1 MTEGL
6 RPVEILRDA
15 GRRFPGVWRLF
26 ERFRAGRGKEGL
38 PEWPH
43 YVYVPLAAAEA
54 VAKQYSVGPTWIAR
68 LGALAAWR
76 VTQGVYR
83 FHPEVYRAV
92 IDTPITG
99 AIPCELLRRLPE
111 WCVYVETPGW
121 APDGCSVHG
130 FFAHIE
136 WDANTGHEELRLLVD
151 GEEAFRM
158 IPLVLHLGPW
168 GLAEAVERTQREA
181 LRRMPQQPPAE
192 WTRLV
197 AGAMTGLARPM
208 LALVLYLC
216 SEAPDIEAEQGGPR
230 RPGRPRP
237 VRTKRGPRL
246 YPPDR
251 PTVWHTAFRLGR
263 ALQDARESG
272 AGVEGRRGPRPHIRR
287 AHWHTYWVG
296 PKADPS
302 SRRRVL
308 RWLPPIPVGMEGQEE
323 LIPTIREVR
332 F

>member
-1 MTEGL
+1 MGL
-6 RPVEILRDA
+6 LREV
-15 GRRFPGVWRLF
+15 GRRFPGVWRHF
-26 ERFRAGRGKEGL
+26 ERFRAGKGKGGL
-38 PEWPH
+38 PEWPP

-54 VAKQYSVGPTWIAR
+54 VASGYGVGPTWISR

-83 FHPEVYRAV
+83 FHPEVYAAV
-92 IDTPITG
+92 VGTPLTG
-99 AIPCELLRRLPE
+99 VLPCELLRRLPE

-121 APDGCSVHG
+121 AQEGVRAHG
-130 FFAHIE
+130 FFAHLE
-136 WDANTGHEELRLLVD
+136 WDANTGHEELRFMID
-151 GEEAFRM
+151 GDEGLRL

-168 GLAEAVERTQREA
+168 GLAEAVERTQQEA
-181 LRRMPQQPPAE
+181 LRRMPDAPPGH
-192 WTRLV
+192 WMGRV
-197 AGAMTGLARPM
+197 ARAMADLARPM
-208 LALVLYLC
+208 LTLVLYLC
-216 SEAPDIEAEQGGPR
+216 SEAPEVEPADGAPR

-246 YPPDR
+246 FPPDR
-251 PTVWHTAFRLGR
+251 PMVWHTAFRLGR
-263 ALQDARESG
+263 ALQEARESG

-308 RWLPPIPVGMEGQEE
+308 RWLPPIPVGMEGQDE